1 MPAER
6 SHVALKWPFAGARRR
21 HAAAAAAAARHGDIE
36 WPQPALAPPP
46 SIPKQHPHIACPE
59 PGLASQGRPRCW
71 PWCLWA
77 PPMCTSRRWLWLWL
91 CGHACGRHRVWRAA
105 DGRVADCAGEFALAQ
120 TAHEQ
125 RANSA
130 RTAHE
135 QRANSVQT
143 TGANSHA
150 TSHPNLKIKSAN
162 YECEQRA
169 NNARAAYEQRA
180 NCARAAYEQ

>member
-1 MPAER
+1 MFFMPRNLNFKFKNRE
-6 SHVALKWPFAGARRR
+6 L
-21 HAAAAAAAARHGDIE
+21 
-36 WPQPALAPPP
+36 
-46 SIPKQHPHIACPE
+46 
-59 PGLASQGRPRCW
+59 
-71 PWCLWA
+71 
-77 PPMCTSRRWLWLWL
+77 
-91 CGHACGRHRVWRAA
+91 RVW
-105 DGRVADCAGEFALAQ
+105 

-135 QRANSVQT
+135 KRANSVQT

-169 NNARAAYEQRA
+169 NNTRTAIEQRA
-180 NCARAAYEQ
+180 NCARAAYEQRASSVRELVRATRELRANYARTTSANSPANYAARPSCCKQWACAVGSVGVGVGVYFLTIIIYYQVPKQKF